1 MLFSKPDQEALC
13 LNLVKIMQMLYIRI
27 RHVGCMPLLK
37 GRLSVSATK
46 AKRLAMLKGKPK
58 HAKASAPL
66 GVSERRQG
74 GMRTSC
80 TYMKEGQGES

>member
-13 LNLVKIMQMLYIRI
+13 LNLAKIMQTLYIRI

-37 GRLSVSATK
+37 GRLSVSATN
-46 AKRLAMLKGKPK
+46 AEGLAMLKGK

-66 GVSERRQG
+66 GVSECRQA

-80 TYMKEGQGES
+80 TCMKEGQGES